1 MEHNDREYTDM
12 LNNELKDI
20 EPGAG
25 LHSKVRDGIAAN
37 AVHMRRR
44 NTALGA
50 VVIAVVLTMG
60 LSAVTPVFG
69 RNGTLPQVI
78 TAMAAERQAQ
88 KMTRTLGTATVQQT
102 GAALLVPEATV
113 QTVADSAMSESNGI
127 LALVIACL
135 L

>member
-37 AVHMRRR
+37 AVHMRHR

-50 VVIAVVLTMG
+50 AAIA
-60 LSAVTPVFG
+60 
-69 RNGTLPQVI
+69 
-78 TAMAAERQAQ
+78 
-88 KMTRTLGTATVQQT
+88 MTTRK
-102 GAALLVPEATV
+102 
-113 QTVADSAMSESNGI
+113 
-127 LALVIACL
+127 
-135 L
+135 

>member
-25 LHSKVRDGIAAN
+25 LHSKVRNGIARN

-50 VVIAVVLTMG
+50 AAIAM
-60 LSAVTPVFG
+60 P
-69 RNGTLPQVI
+69 
-78 TAMAAERQAQ
+78 
-88 KMTRTLGTATVQQT
+88 TRK
-102 GAALLVPEATV
+102 
-113 QTVADSAMSESNGI
+113 
-127 LALVIACL
+127 
-135 L
+135 

>member
-78 TAMAAERQAQ
+78 TAMAAERQA
-88 KMTRTLGTATVQQT
+88 KKISKTPVSYTHLRAH
-102 GAALLVPEATV
+102 
-113 QTVADSAMSESNGI
+113 
-127 LALVIACL
+127 
-135 L
+135 